1 MAIRVELEL
10 VDGSFTTR
18 MLHAGETVRQFQRNV
33 GQGMTSVRQL
43 NESSRDFLGTLRD
56 VTVVA
61 GLFGAAINNVQ
72 GLMTGW
78 AGQIVQVNAEMERM
92 KTLLAGMSQA
102 ADPIRDATR
111 QIEYLRES
119 AKNAPYS
126 LAALTN
132 VFVKMKTTG
141 IDPMAG
147 SMKALVDSV
156 AAAGGTEDQLNRA
169 SLAISQ
175 MAGKGVIQMEE
186 LRQQLGEAV
195 PRATE
200 LLARALGTTY
210 AQLAQ
215 DIATGTVQAKPAL
228 EALRLE
234 LDRTFGGAAEAQ
246 MNTFN
251 GLLNRTRTGLQ
262 DFAIKVGQT
271 GYFDAIKKQ
280 LEDFNRVLSTPQAS
294 AFAQSVGNGL
304 TAAIGYVRMAVNAII
319 EYKDELI
326 LAGQVMAVAFGGRLA
341 MAGLQG
347 MISMVGQLTT
357 SMRLASLQVQAFQTG
372 FMAWAGRN
380 AVGAHGPMQPW
391 IMGST
396 ALATTLRSA
405 TTAVGL
411 LSVSLST
418 IAPWLPLVAGAVLL
432 TGNALGLF
440 SDKTR
445 DAWENLEKYG
455 ASSRKAVQDAQ
466 PFLEQQREKLRLL
479 EADLAYQQ
487 KMVGKDRAG
496 KSAIFGIGDS
506 LVDQIANERK
516 KLDEM
521 ERQFADF
528 GAKAEEA
535 EGRKQT
541 EAIEAEIQK
550 RQASIQKSYDQE
562 FVAFSKQYESKR
574 NAAIKA
580 GQSIVDLEEEY
591 RNDTRSR
598 QLRFYED
605 SIRELE
611 SYWEAQV
618 QAASGAMGEISAAE
632 KAAMTAT
639 QEIITRR
646 IAQMRQSADALR
658 ALEKGTPMS
667 AKAQDEEKL
676 YQKAA
681 TALNRMKA
689 ELAGNR
695 AELAGASSEAEK
707 LRFELMEMQKYGP
720 LDNRKIAETVEQ
732 LLEVQEQ
739 IDATKKALDGRT
751 DFERDAANLKRKLQ
765 NDIFE
770 AQNRGSS
777 EVDKLIL
784 KYKGM
789 LESDFGSTP
798 MQRTITGVKTAFT
811 QTTTE
816 AGRAGAAIRDVF
828 GGTVLSSAQTFLGVV
843 QQIGQAF
850 GLVAD
855 NAANVSID
863 ANGKIQMGSGTP
875 YSGQVGAGEI
885 DRVVRTVLAEAR
897 NQGDV
902 GMQAVAEVI
911 RNRANS
917 SGKSLD
923 GVVQA
928 PWQFEP
934 WNTAEGRARM
944 AAINP
949 LSDEYKRALD
959 IVNGVLAGTIQDVT
973 NGATHFLNKAT
984 SLSRGD
990 RAMQPGGWGH
1000 TPGKQ
1005 IGAHTFINLG
1015 YGGGGRDG
1023 RSPVRPAIPAQ
1034 PSTDPN
1040 DAKRD
1045 TPAGPGW
1052 AQDKIEDLKGLQAEL
1067 NKILGKNALSDEM
1080 ERVKREI
1087 VEATQQSEG
1096 LDKNYTAIVKSIKE
1110 GKIIAGNVDP
1120 NSAQYK
1126 ELIALAKEWDEAD
1139 KKARKNKEF
1148 RDQLERSSTGS
1159 KARMEDLELREAELR
1174 RREKAGGGFEYSDS
1188 YYRERA
1194 SRERENDLINKGL
1207 NSGAFNEA
1215 QQAQAR
1221 QVLEDNARYISSLRD
1236 REMREFLMTENEKV
1250 EAVRRGLLTTEQAR
1264 EQTHQAEL
1272 RRLEALLQME
1282 GLTAERRAQI
1292 EQTLQAKKQ
1301 AYAQQVSASGPLA
1314 KQMQEW
1320 GNFGK
1325 NMEQAMTGW
1334 MDGAADALAQ
1344 FITTGKADFA
1354 SLAKSIIADMTK
1366 IALKAAF
1373 SGMFGG
1379 SKGSG
1384 GKMGG
1389 AVPGAGA
1396 AGGKSIMK
1404 LFGLHTGGIAG
1415 SEHTFT
1421 RNVGVDLSALPK
1433 FHTGGI
1439 IGSDEVPAVLKKG
1452 EGVFTPEQ
1460 MKALGGGVGGNQVQ
1474 QNINVNVSG
1483 GSSGNQKQDEK
1494 LADMIGK
1501 KVQEAAKA
1509 MVGQEIRQ
1517 QMRPGGMLR
1526 R

>member
-102 ADPIRDATR
+102 VDPVREATR
-111 QIEYLRES
+111 QIDYLRES

-271 GYFDAIKKQ
+271 GYFDAVKKQ

-294 AFAQSVGNGL
+294 AFAQSLGSGL
-304 TAAIGYVRMAVNAII
+304 TQAIGYIRAVVDTII
-319 EYKDELI
+319 EYKNELI
-326 LAGQVMAVAFGGRLA
+326 LAGQVMGVVFGGRIMMTA
-341 MAGLQG
+341 IQG
-347 MISMVGQLTT
+347 TIAMVGRLTT
-357 SMRLASLQVQAFQTG
+357 SITLARTQIAALQTTAAGPVMANAFGFVPLAAQATRFG
-372 FMAWAGRN
+372 
-380 AVGAHGPMQPW
+380 AV
-391 IMGST
+391 
-396 ALATTLRSA
+396 LRAT

-411 LSVSLST
+411 LSVSMT
-418 IAPWLPLVAGAVLL
+418 AVAPWLPLVAGAVMLA
-432 TGNALGLF
+432 GNAFGLF

-445 DAWENLEKYG
+445 DAWQNLEQYG
-455 ASSRKAVQDAQ
+455 ATSRKVVQDAE
-466 PFLEQQREKLRLL
+466 PFLQQQREKVRLMEQELEQQR
-479 EADLAYQQ
+479 
-487 KMVGKDRAG
+487 KMVGARAG
-496 KSAIFGIGDS
+496 TSAMFGGIFGGTS
-506 LVDQIANERK
+506 LVEDIAAERK
-516 KLDEM
+516 KLDDM
-521 ERQFADF
+521 ERQFASY
-528 GAKAEEA
+528 GRQAEEA

-550 RQASIQKSYDQE
+550 RQAVIQKAYDQE
-562 FVAFSKQYESKR
+562 FVAFSKQYEAKR
-574 NAAIKA
+574 NETIKA
-580 GQSIVDLEEEY
+580 GKSIVDLEEQY
-591 RNDTRSR
+591 RDDTRAR
-598 QLRFYED
+598 QLKFYED

-618 QAASGAMGEISAAE
+618 TAASGAMGQITAAE
-632 KAAMTAT
+632 QAAMNAT

-646 IAQMRQSADALR
+646 VAQLRQSADALR

-676 YQKAA
+676 YQKAT

-689 ELAGNR
+689 ELAGNK
-695 AELAGASSEAEK
+695 AELAGASNEAEK

-720 LDNRKIAETVEQ
+720 IDNAKIAETVE
-732 LLEVQEQ
+732 LLIDVQEQ
-739 IDATKKALDGRT
+739 IDATKKALDDRS

-789 LESDFGSTP
+789 LESDFGQSP
-798 MQRTITGVKTAFT
+798 MQRTINGVKTAFT
-811 QTTTE
+811 QTTSE
-816 AGRAGAAIRDVF
+816 AGRAGEAIRGVF
-828 GGTVLSSAQTFLGVV
+828 SGTVLNSAQTFLGVV

-850 GLVAD
+850 GLVAS
-855 NAANVSID
+855 NAADISID
-863 ANGKIQMGSGTP
+863 ANGRIQMGQGTP

-911 RNRANS
+911 RNRANG

-923 GVVQA
+923 AVVQQ

-934 WNTAEGRARM
+934 WNTPEGRARM
-944 AAINP
+944 AQINP
-949 LSDEYKRALD
+949 LSEEYKRALD
-959 IVNGVLAGTIQDVT
+959 IVNGVLSGTIQDVT

-984 SLSRGD
+984 SLARGD
-990 RAMQPGGWGH
+990 SAMQSGGWAH
-1000 TPGKQ
+1000 SMRNQRQ
-1005 IGAHTFINLG
+1005 IGAHTFGNAGG
-1015 YGGGGRDG
+1015 YGDPRANQALI
-1023 RSPVRPAIPAQ
+1023 RPPIPAT

-1040 DAKRD
+1040 DSRRD
-1045 TPAGPGW
+1045 TPA
-1052 AQDKIEDLKGLQAEL
+1052 ARSEYQARIEELKGLQAEL
-1067 NKILGKNALSDEM
+1067 NRILGQNNLSDEM
-1080 ERVKREI
+1080 ARVSREI
-1087 VEATQQSEG
+1087 EEARSQSEG

-1126 ELIALAKEWDEAD
+1126 ELIELAKQWDEAD
-1139 KKARKNKEF
+1139 AKARKNKEF
-1148 RDQLERSSTGS
+1148 RDQLERSATGS

-1174 RREKAGGGFEYSDS
+1174 RREKAGGGFEYSDT

-1194 SRERENDLINKGL
+1194 ARERENDLINKGL
-1207 NSGAFNEA
+1207 NSGAYNE
-1215 QQAQAR
+1215 QQAAQAR
-1221 QVLEDNARYISSLRD
+1221 QVLEDNARYVASLKD
-1236 REMREFLMTENEKV
+1236 REVREFVMSENEKV
-1250 EAVRRGLLTTEQAR
+1250 EAVKRGLLTTDQAR
-1264 EQTHQAEL
+1264 EQTHQAEI

-1282 GLTAERRAQI
+1282 GLTADRRAQI
-1292 EQTLQAKKQ
+1292 EQLLQQKKQ

-1354 SLAKSIIADMTK
+1354 SLAQSIIADMTK

-1379 SKGSG
+1379 
-1384 GKMGG
+1384 GKGG
-1389 AVPGAGA
+1389 AKGAMPGAGA
-1396 AGGKSIMK
+1396 ATGGGKSIMK
-1404 LFGLHTGGIAG
+1404 LFGFHTGGIVG
-1415 SEHTFT
+1415 SEPTFT
-1421 RNVGVDLSALPK
+1421 RTYSIDPAALPK

-1439 IGSDEVPAVLKKG
+1439 IGSDEVPAMLKRG

-1460 MKALGGGVGGNQVQ
+1460 MKALGGGVGGNQMQ
-1474 QNINVNVSG
+1474 QNINVNVTG
-1483 GSSGNQKQDEK
+1483 GSSGNQKQDEN